1 VSLAHSLLKKAQTAV
16 VTGTR
21 VIVFGLLSRVLLA
34 APAAIEQLTIAIAI
48 ETPWQPLAAEELS
61 SPTLEP
67 VAGQLNG

>member
-1 VSLAHSLLKKAQTAV
+1 MSLAHSLLKKAQTAV

-21 VIVFGLLSRVLLA
+21 VIVFGLLSRILLA
-34 APAAIEQLTIAIAI
+34 APAAIEQLTIAI

-67 VAGQLNG
+67 LAGQLNG